1 MPGNFEVL
9 TKGVFVE
16 PEIQLNNKGY
26 NLSPWHNGEMQ
37 RILVKSENEALM
49 ERVVW
54 TCSPQEWP
62 GL

>member
-16 PEIQLNNKGY
+16 SEIQLNNKGY

-37 RILVKSENEALM
+37 RTLVKSGNEALM
-49 ERVVW
+49 EHVV
-54 TCSPQEWP
+54 
-62 GL
+62 